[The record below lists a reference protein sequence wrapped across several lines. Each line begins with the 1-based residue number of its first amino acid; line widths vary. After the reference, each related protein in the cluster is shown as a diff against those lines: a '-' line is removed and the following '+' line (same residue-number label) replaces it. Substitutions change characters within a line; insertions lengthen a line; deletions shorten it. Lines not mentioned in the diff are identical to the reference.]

1 MDSSWDGSTAP
12 PPDAPGTCA
21 VQRSDLTL
29 TADILQRIQQEDPAL
44 QEAAIQD
51 GYINEGIMAGMD
63 EEAAQEEKK
72 AVDRSAHSSK
82 LSCIGPIAGHIAGH
96 GQPLTGLQ
104 TSNVQDCPGIPR
116 LSAVS

>member
-1 MDSSWDGSTAP
+1 MDSSWDGSIAP

-29 TADILQRIQQEDPAL
+29 TADILHRIRQEDPAL

-51 GYINEGIMAGMD
+51 EYINEGIMAGMD

-82 LSCIGPIAGHIAGH
+82 LSCIGPIAGQ